1 MDFFPFTNG
10 ELHAEGVALETIAA
24 EVGTPVYVYSQ
35 AALTS
40 FFRGW
45 YDAFQGV
52 PHRICYSVKANS
64 SLAVLGL
71 FRSLGSAFD
80 VVSGGELERV
90 LRAGGKASDVVFSG
104 VGKTDAEIVQALDA
118 GILMFNVESEEELER
133 LNEIAVAKGVR
144 APISVRVNPDVDPQ
158 THPYIS
164 TGLKTSKFG
173 IAIARARD
181 VYTRAGALPGIE
193 VRGLDAHI
201 GSQLTSTTPFRDAF
215 QKIGE
220 LLEQLRADG
229 HVIRHLD
236 LGGGLGITYK
246 NEVPPTPA
254 DYAREVLSVVGH
266 LGVELLFE
274 PGRSLVGNAGVMLT
288 RVLFRKE
295 TEAKRFVIVDA
306 GMNDLIRPSLYGA
319 YQEIHAVKQR
329 HDVDARPAD
338 VVGPICESGDFLAK
352 DRPVPDVGRGE
363 LLAVMSAGAYGFV
376 MASNYN
382 TRPRPPEVMV
392 DGTTWRVVR
401 PRETLDDLVRG
412 EVV

>member
-1 MDFFPFTNG
+1 MDFFRFTNG
-10 ELHAEGVALETIAA
+10 TLHAEGVALDRIAA
-24 EVGTPVYVYSQ
+24 ELGTPVYVYSQ
-35 AALTS
+35 GALTTA
-40 FFRGW
+40 FRE
-45 YDAFQGV
+45 YFEAFQGV

-64 SLAVLGL
+64 TLGVLSL

-90 LRAGGKASDVVFSG
+90 LRAGGAAKDVVFSG
-104 VGKTDAEIVQALDA
+104 VGKNDVEIAQALDA

-133 LNEIAVAKGVR
+133 LSEIAKARDVR
-144 APISVRVNPDVDPQ
+144 APISLRVNPDVDPQ

-173 IAIARARD
+173 IAIARARE
-181 VYTRAGALPGIE
+181 VYRRAAALPGIE

-201 GSQLTSTTPFRDAF
+201 GSQLTTTTPFRDAF
-215 QKIGE
+215 QKVGE

-229 HVIRHLD
+229 HTILYLD

-246 NEVPPTPA
+246 NEVPPSPA

-274 PGRSLVGNAGVMLT
+274 PGRSLVGNAGLMLT

-319 YQEIHAVKQR
+319 YQEIRTVAER
-329 HDVDARPAD
+329 NGSAYRPAD
-338 VVGPICESGDFLAK
+338 VVGPVCESGDFLAK
-352 DRPVPDVGRGE
+352 DRPMPEVERGE

-392 DGTTWRVVR
+392 NGDTWRVIR
-401 PRETLDDLVRG
+401 PRETFDDLVRG
-412 EVV
+412 EVC

>member
-10 ELHAEGVALETIAA
+10 ELHAEGVPLETIAS

-35 AALTS
+35 GALTS

-90 LRAGGKASDVVFSG
+90 LRAGGKAGDVVFSG
-104 VGKTDAEIVQALDA
+104 VGKTDAEINQALDA

-133 LNEIAVAKGVR
+133 LSEIAAGKGVR

-173 IAIARARD
+173 IAIARARE
-181 VYTRAGALPGIE
+181 VYQRAGALPGIE

-215 QKIGE
+215 QKVGE

-229 HVIRHLD
+229 HTIRHLD

-329 HDVDARPAD
+329 DDVDARPAD

>member
-10 ELHAEGVALETIAA
+10 VLHAEGITLERIAA
-24 EVGTPVYVYSQ
+24 EVGTPAYVYS
-35 AALTS
+35 AGAL
-40 FFRGW
+40 RA
-45 YDAFQGV
+45 AFQAWTSAFAGV

-64 SLAVLGL
+64 NLAVLGL

-80 VVSGGELERV
+80 VVSGGELARV
-90 LRAGGKASDVVFSG
+90 LRAGGQAKDVVFAG
-104 VGKTDAEIVQALDA
+104 VGKTDAEIAQALDA
-118 GILMFNVESEEELER
+118 EILMFNVESEEELER
-133 LNEIAVAKGVR
+133 LSEIAVAKGTR
-144 APISVRVNPDVDPQ
+144 APIAVRVNPDVDPQ

-164 TGLKTSKFG
+164 TGLKSSKFG

-181 VYTRAGALPGIE
+181 VYARAAALPGIE
-193 VRGLDAHI
+193 VVGLDAHI
-201 GSQLTSTTPFRDAF
+201 GSQLTTTSPFRDAF
-215 QKIGE
+215 HKVAE
-220 LLEQLRADG
+220 LVGQLRSDG
-229 HVIRHLD
+229 HAIRHLD

-266 LGVELLFE
+266 LGLELLLE
-274 PGRSLVGNAGVMLT
+274 PGRSLVGNAGVLLT

-319 YQEIHAVKQR
+319 YQEIHAVNQR
-329 HDVDARPAD
+329 HDTNARTAD

-352 DRPVPDVGRGE
+352 DRPVPEVDRGE

-382 TRPRPPEVMV
+382 SRPRPPEVLV
-392 DGTTWRVVR
+392 DGDSWRVVR
-401 PRETLDDLVRG
+401 VRETLDDLLRG
-412 EVV
+412 ESL